1 MQTEI
6 DYGKIV
12 GYCDICES
20 PMYENSA
27 HCLHCG
33 EVPCYLICETC
44 WGTGEIPDNNYMPDN
59 PNLINR
65 PYKTCPDCGGS
76 RKKEDW

>member
-12 GYCDICES
+12 GYCDICEGA
-20 PMYENSA
+20 MYENYS

-44 WGTGEIPDNNYMPDN
+44 WGTGEVKDERR
-59 PNLINR
+59 INSTTIDI
-65 PYKTCPDCGGS
+65 PYKICPDCRGS